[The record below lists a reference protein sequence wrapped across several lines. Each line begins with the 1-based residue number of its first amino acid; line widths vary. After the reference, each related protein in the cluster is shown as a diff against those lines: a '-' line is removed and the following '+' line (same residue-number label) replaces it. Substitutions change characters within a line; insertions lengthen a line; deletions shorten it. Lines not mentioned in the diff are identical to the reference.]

1 MHLSNLSLIL
11 LVAVSAMGCSGEPD
25 SLSARAGRPSPEQV
39 NKILTERYEASENFS
54 EQIETIGGRIK
65 IALDLSYTGL
75 NNDDLE
81 KLDLPKYLTQL
92 DLAGTA
98 VTDEGL
104 DALEGC
110 KTLTASIDL
119 DHTQVTD
126 ECLEINQGTSRG
138 VSRQLEWHTGKP
150 RRTARND
157 SLSPYQTTKNHAQ
170 CSSSRFAD
178 NPSGRHL
185 LHHFLELFLSRIVR
199 H

>member
-11 LVAVSAMGCSGEPD
+11 LVVVSAIGCSGEPD

-39 NKILTERYEASENFS
+39 NKILVERYAANENFS

-110 KTLTASIDL
+110 KHLQHLNL

-126 ECLEINQGTSRG
+126 ECLEIIKELPAVYRVNLNGTR
-138 VSRQLEWHTGKP
+138 VSPDAQREMIRFLRI
-150 RRTARND
+150 RR
-157 SLSPYQTTKNHAQ
+157 PKTTHNAPQ
-170 CSSSRFAD
+170 SIR
-178 NPSGRHL
+178 
-185 LHHFLELFLSRIVR
+185 
-199 H
+199 